1 MAERRSPK
9 PQVGG
14 SIPSWPARYQIE
26 VQEEVL
32 DKLKLTAAALIV
44 VAAVAVFYAF
54 GGGSALLRTGIVI
67 VSVIVGAG
75 VAFTSEPGRNAWQ
88 FAVGTRTEVRK
99 VVWPSRR
106 ETIQSTMVVIALVIL
121 IGLYLWLLDML
132 SLWTVYDLI
141 LGIKG

>member
-1 MAERRSPK
+1 
-9 PQVGG
+9 
-14 SIPSWPARYQIE
+14 
-26 VQEEVL
+26 
-32 DKLKLTAAALIV
+32 LTRA
-44 VAAVAVFYAF
+44 
-54 GGGSALLRTGIVI
+54 
-67 VSVIVGAG
+67 
-75 VAFTSEPGRNAWQ
+75 
-88 FAVGTRTEVRK
+88 EVRK

>member
-1 MAERRSPK
+1 M
-9 PQVGG
+9 
-14 SIPSWPARYQIE
+14 
-26 VQEEVL
+26 L
-32 DKLKLTAAALIV
+32 DKLKLIAAALIV
-44 VAAVAVFYAF
+44 VAAVAVFYVF
-54 GGGSALLRTGIVI
+54 GGSSALLRTGIVI

-75 VAFTSEPGRNAWQ
+75 VALTSEPGRNAWQ
-88 FAVGTRTEVRK
+88 FTVGMRAEVRK

>member
-1 MAERRSPK
+1 M
-9 PQVGG
+9 
-14 SIPSWPARYQIE
+14 
-26 VQEEVL
+26 L
-32 DKLKLTAAALIV
+32 DKLKLTAAALVV
-44 VAAVAVFYAF
+44 VAAVAVFYVF
-54 GGGSALLRTGIVI
+54 GGSSALLRTGIVI
-67 VSVIVGAG
+67 VSVIVGTGIAL
-75 VAFTSEPGRNAWQ
+75 TSEPGRNAWQ